1 MKVFQY
7 LSSAIS
13 ENDLFKWA
21 FLKNVYNIFVVS
33 VFASCFFFSKKLIN
47 TAIQDFYLHVIN
59 KFIIFV

>member
-7 LSSAIS
+7 LSSTIS

-33 VFASCFFFSKKLIN
+33 VFASCFFFGKKLIN

-59 KFIIFV
+59 KLIIFV